1 MKFNTHSQ
9 TPKPKSSK
17 LIKVLFSISLILMY
31 IIPLMGIYCCFY
43 YAKSI
48 VGGIL
53 LIVLTITLTAICVI
67 MGLDIE
73 KAYVEFSEN
82 DICVVDYYFLIKKE
96 KHFKFQDIAKLEITY
111 SGSYKLHGYRLNIVG
126 FRYIVFRDAKSKYL
140 FKILYTEENYE
151 QLKKILNKNFTS
163 PDNWY

>member
-1 MKFNTHSQ
+1 
-9 TPKPKSSK
+9 
-17 LIKVLFSISLILMY
+17 
-31 IIPLMGIYCCFY
+31 
-43 YAKSI
+43 
-48 VGGIL
+48 
-53 LIVLTITLTAICVI
+53 